1 MVIYFFLF
9 TLNIIAC
16 LVGYNNNK
24 LDKASSLCIII
35 LMWALCSLRSTNCG
49 TDTINYY
56 RIFFFNPEA
65 SDMRLEPLFLLIRN
79 SFSNFQLFLTFFAI
93 ITYGITY
100 YICAKEVRYTALA
113 ILIFMISPT
122 KFFPE
127 SFNII
132 RQSAAAAFI
141 LWGFVQWN
149 KHKIKYTLLLF
160 SIAVTLHYS
169 SIIAFLFL
177 IVTRNQ
183 IKFKIALIGVLTT
196 LVLGI
201 SGITTLTIQKFVIAL
216 GEANIHPIITVY
228 ARYGLRINNTMHF
241 SSLVLW
247 LVPLSLFAITCYPK
261 SQSAHNK
268 YQYFYNVF
276 LIGVILGNLFIPPMD
291 SGIRFV
297 FSIMVTQLIVV
308 PAALK
313 YSGRKQ
319 KKLIVLSIMI
329 CAMSYL
335 FYIYHLQ
342 YFPETSIV
350 PYQSIL

>member
-16 LVGYNNNK
+16 LIGYNNNK
-24 LDKASSLCIII
+24 LDKASSLCITIF
-35 LMWALCSLRSTNCG
+35 MCALCSLRDTNCG

-56 RIFFFNPEA
+56 RIFFYNPEL

-100 YICAKEVRYTALA
+100 YVCSKEVRYTSLAL
-113 ILIFMISPT
+113 LIFMISPT

-132 RQSAAAAFI
+132 RQSLAAALI

-149 KHKIKYTLLLF
+149 NHNKIFTLLLF
-160 SIAVTLHYS
+160 ATAVTFHYS

-177 IVTRNQ
+177 LVTRKK
-183 IKFKIALIGVLTT
+183 IKFNYVLIGVLVT
-196 LVLGI
+196 LMMGI
-201 SGITTLTIQKFVIAL
+201 SGVTTLFVQKFVVSL
-216 GEANIHPIITVY
+216 GEADIHPIITVY
-228 ARYGLRINNTMHF
+228 ARYGLRTDNIMHF
-241 SSLVLW
+241 STLVLW

-261 SQSAHNK
+261 TEVAHNK

-297 FSIMVTQLIVV
+297 FSIMVTQLIVI

-313 YSGRKQ
+313 YSGNKQ
-319 KKLIVLSIMI
+319 KMTIFLSIII
-329 CAMSYL
+329 CAMSYI

-342 YFPETSIV
+342 YYQETSIV